1 MMFTTVKFRI
11 AESKGD
17 HSLNFMPDTT
27 AAKLPVP
34 YLGSE
39 GAER

>member
-1 MMFTTVKFRI
+1 MFTTVKFRI

-17 HSLNFMPDTT
+17 HSLGFMPDIT